1 VNDLTRT
8 LLLIVL
14 VLSLTSCRG
23 ADAPPSPAE
32 RTAIRQELFAELQP
46 VKLADCEFTR
56 VGEATD
62 GGYVMCKNLIAR
74 SQAIYSYGIN
84 GEDNWGCSVSRM
96 TALPVHQYDCFNLKR
111 PSCEG
116 AKPVFHEECV
126 GPSRVTEEGRL
137 FDTVEAQ
144 IAKNGDSGKRVVMKM
159 DVEGAEWPSFLAMPE
174 AVLQQID
181 QLSVEFH
188 RVDDPSYVEV
198 IRKLKKTF
206 HLVNVHYN
214 NWTCDAA
221 AAPLP
226 AWAYEVLFVNKNAA
240 TVDPQGAAPVPN
252 PFDGPNNFHAPDC
265 QALPAATESK
275 SPR

>member
-1 VNDLTRT
+1 MIRAL
-8 LLLIVL
+8 VL
-14 VLSLTSCRG
+14 VAVLLPVTACRG
-23 ADAPPSPAE
+23 ADAPLSPAE
-32 RTAIRQELFAELQP
+32 RTAIRQELFSELQP

-96 TALPVHQYDCFNLKR
+96 TSLPVHQYDCFNTKR

-116 AKPVFHEECV
+116 AQPVFHEECV
-126 GPSRVTEEGRL
+126 GPARVTEEGRL
-137 FDTVEAQ
+137 FDTVAAQ
-144 IAKNGDSGKRVVMKM
+144 MAKNGDAGKRIVLKM
-159 DVEGAEWPSFLAMPE
+159 DVEGAEWPSFLAMPDSTLE
-174 AVLQQID
+174 KID

-188 RVDDPSYVEV
+188 GVDERRFVEV

-221 AAPLP
+221 ASPLP
-226 AWAYEVLFVNKNAA
+226 AWAYEVLFVNKNTA

-252 PFDGPNNFHAPDC
+252 PFDAPNNFHAPDC
-265 QALPAATESK
+265 QAAATGST